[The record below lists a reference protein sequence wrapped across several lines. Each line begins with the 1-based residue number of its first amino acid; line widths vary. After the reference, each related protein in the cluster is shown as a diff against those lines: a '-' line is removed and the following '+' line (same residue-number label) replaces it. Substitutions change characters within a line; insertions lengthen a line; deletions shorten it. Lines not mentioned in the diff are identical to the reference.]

1 LYNLNGIMNSLQIAY
16 FIVFIWGG
24 GEPNEIPGS
33 RINQTGNSN
42 SQGTVTSGDGRSNNE
57 DVTNSVKQCRYSAEI
72 MCFKSGQG
80 VARATP

>member
-1 LYNLNGIMNSLQIAY
+1 MNSLQIAY

-57 DVTNSVKQCRYSAEI
+57 DVTNSV
-72 MCFKSGQG
+72 
-80 VARATP
+80 ATVLKLCVLNQAKVWLGPHLSHV